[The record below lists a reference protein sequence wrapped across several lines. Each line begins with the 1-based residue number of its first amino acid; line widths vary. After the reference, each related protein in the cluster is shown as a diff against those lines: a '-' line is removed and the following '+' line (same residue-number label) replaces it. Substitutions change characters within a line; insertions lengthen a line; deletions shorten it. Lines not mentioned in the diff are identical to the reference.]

1 MKYFEIKFGEYFILY
16 LAVFEFAAWIT
27 YVASRHDNN
36 WRMNASFALAIIVS
50 VFLILVFVMYVI
62 EFFKVFK

>member
-1 MKYFEIKFGEYFILY
+1 MILS

-36 WRMNASFALAIIVS
+36 WTMHASFALTVIVS
-50 VFLILVFVMYVI
+50 VFLIVVFVMYVI
-62 EFFKVFK
+62 EFLQIFK

>member
-1 MKYFEIKFGEYFILY
+1 MICY

-36 WRMNASFALAIIVS
+36 WTMHASFGLTVVVS
-50 VFLILVFVMYVI
+50 VFLIGVFVMYAI
-62 EFFKVFK
+62 EFLRIFK